1 MSVETH
7 TKEQW
12 ATRVGLILAM
22 AGNAVGL
29 GNFLRF
35 PVQAA
40 QNGGGTFMIPYFVS
54 FLLLGIP
61 LMWIEWTI
69 GRFGG
74 QQGHGSLPGM
84 FDALTDRKKPWA
96 KYLGVLGLIIP
107 LVIFI
112 YYTYVVSWM
121 LGFSVFS
128 LTGDYFGFAEIG
140 QMRDFLYNFQNIFEA
155 SPALG
160 GVPALALIFF
170 LATLAFLGWVLSRGI
185 SGGIEKLALIGMPLL
200 FGFAI
205 LLVIRVLTLPEGA
218 ATPAEGLNFI
228 WNPEWSSLS
237 NPKVWLAAAG
247 QVFFTLS
254 LGAGHVH
261 AYASYLDADDDI
273 TLTGLSTAAT
283 NEFAEIVLGGTIAIT
298 AAVVFFGIQGAVGIA
313 EGGTYDLGI
322 VGMAVVFQGLP
333 GPEIWGQLF
342 GFLWFFLLFVGG
354 ITSCVALATPSMAFL
369 QEEFDFTRRKA
380 AYGIMAVAFSLGLA
394 HVVFYQNGFMNEWDY
409 WAGTFGLVA
418 LATIEM
424 VLFVKYFGLDRGW
437 EWMHRGADLRVPEIY
452 RPVMKYITPL
462 FLLVLLG
469 WWGATE
475 AVDVL
480 LMQDVANPENLPF
493 RWASRILIVGLL
505 VGLLWL
511 IRKAW
516 REKDNAG
523 VPVGVACHSCGIRN
537 SPGDERCFS
546 CGADLPTGSQSG

>member
-1 MSVETH
+1 MSVEAH
-7 TKEQW
+7 SREQW

-40 QNGGGTFMIPYFVS
+40 ENGGGTFMIPYFVS
-54 FLLLGIP
+54 FLVLGIP
-61 LMWIEWTI
+61 LMWMEWTI

-84 FDALTDRKKPWA
+84 FDALTDREKPWA

-121 LGFSVFS
+121 LGFSFFS
-128 LTGDYFGFAEIG
+128 ITGDYFGFAEIG

-160 GVPALALIFF
+160 GLPALALLFF
-170 LATLAFLGWVLSRGI
+170 LVTLGFLGWVLSRGI

-200 FGFAI
+200 FLFAI
-205 LLVIRVLTLPEGA
+205 VLVVRVVTLPEGA
-218 ATPAEGLNFI
+218 ATPGEGLNFI
-228 WNPEWSSLS
+228 WNPEWGALS
-237 NPKVWLAAAG
+237 QPEVWLAAAG

-261 AYASYLDADDDI
+261 AYASYLDRDDDL

-298 AAVVFFGIQGAVGIA
+298 AAVVFFGIQGAVSIA

-333 GPEIWGQLF
+333 GPDVWGQLF
-342 GFLWFFLLFVGG
+342 GFFWFFLLFIGG
-354 ITSCVALATPSMAFL
+354 VTSCVALATPSMAFL
-369 QEEFDFTRRKA
+369 QEEFDVTRKKA
-380 AYGIMAVAFSLGLA
+380 AYGIMAVAFVLGLS
-394 HVVFYQNGFMNEWDY
+394 HVVFYDFGFMDEWDY

-418 LATIEM
+418 LATIEV
-424 VLFVKYFGLDRGW
+424 VLFVWVFGIDRGW
-437 EWMHRGADLRVPEIY
+437 EWMHRGADLQVPEIY
-452 RPVMKYITPL
+452 RPIMKWVTPA

-475 AVDVL
+475 AVEVL
-480 LMQDVANPENLPF
+480 LMQDLADPDNLPY
-493 RWASRILIVGLL
+493 RWASRVLILGLL
-505 VGLLWL
+505 GGLVLL
-511 IRKAW
+511 IKKAW
-516 REKDNAG
+516 DRHPSAER
-523 VPVGVACHSCGIRN
+523 PT
-537 SPGDERCFS
+537 PGS
-546 CGADLPTGSQSG
+546 

>member
-1 MSVETH
+1 MSVEAH
-7 TKEQW
+7 SREQW

-40 QNGGGTFMIPYFVS
+40 ENGGGTFMIPYFVS

-61 LMWIEWTI
+61 LMWMEWTI

-84 FDALTDRKKPWA
+84 FDAMTDRERPWA

-121 LGFSVFS
+121 LGFSFFS
-128 LTGDYFGFAEIG
+128 ITGDYFGFADIG

-160 GVPALALIFF
+160 GLPALALLFF
-170 LATLAFLGWVLSRGI
+170 LITLIFLGWVLSRGI

-200 FGFAI
+200 FLFAI
-205 LLVIRVLTLPEGA
+205 VLVVRVVTLPEGA

-228 WNPEWSSLS
+228 WDPDWGALS
-237 NPKVWLAAAG
+237 QPNVWLAAAG

-261 AYASYLDADDDI
+261 AYASYLDRDDDL

-298 AAVVFFGIQGAVGIA
+298 AAVVFFGIQGAVSIA

-333 GPEIWGQLF
+333 GPDLWGQLF
-342 GFLWFFLLFVGG
+342 GFFWFFLLFIGG
-354 ITSCVALATPSMAFL
+354 VTSCVALATPSMAFL
-369 QEEFDFTRRKA
+369 QEEFDFPRKKA
-380 AYGIMAVAFSLGLA
+380 AYGIMAVAFVLGLS
-394 HVVFYQNGFMNEWDY
+394 HVVFYQNGFMDEWDY

-418 LATIEM
+418 LATIEV
-424 VLFVKYFGLDRGW
+424 VLFVWIFGIDRGW
-437 EWMHRGADLRVPEIY
+437 EWMHEGADLQVPAVY
-452 RPVMKYITPL
+452 RPVMKWVTPA

-469 WWGATE
+469 WWGATD
-475 AVDVL
+475 AVEVL
-480 LMQDVANPENLPF
+480 LMQDVTDPDDLPY
-493 RWASRILIVGLL
+493 RWASRILVLGLL
-505 VGLLWL
+505 AGLVWL
-511 IRKAW
+511 VKKAW
-516 REKDNAG
+516 DRYPSAER
-523 VPVGVACHSCGIRN
+523 PT
-537 SPGDERCFS
+537 PGS
-546 CGADLPTGSQSG
+546 